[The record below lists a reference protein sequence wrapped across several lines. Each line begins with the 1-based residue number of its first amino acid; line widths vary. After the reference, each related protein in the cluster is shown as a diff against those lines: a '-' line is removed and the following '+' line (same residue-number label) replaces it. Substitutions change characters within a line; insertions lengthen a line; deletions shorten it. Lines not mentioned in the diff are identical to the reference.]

1 MSEQIGLV
9 EKVRRHYRW
18 GREQGFGRLVEED
31 QLNPFERARTAAA
44 KGAWRRR
51 HGVPAGTATMVLAV
65 GLQRSGTNMLVRGL
79 EQAPEVEVHNEN
91 DRAAFTSF
99 RLRPDPVVRDL
110 VQRSRHAFVL
120 FKPLCDSH
128 RTVDLLGLL
137 PPGRARAVWI
147 YRGVD
152 GRARSAV
159 AKFGP
164 ANLQALTEL
173 AAGRGTDRWE
183 AGGLTAEDLELVR
196 SLDAPGLDPH
206 SAAALFWYLRNGLY
220 FRLGLDRDPRVSLAC
235 YDRFLAD
242 PPQAMQG
249 LCDRL
254 GFRYRP
260 DLVAGIEP
268 GRSTARPLELD
279 PRVRAL
285 CDQRADQL
293 AAAYATQYGEPAT

>member
-1 MSEQIGLV
+1 
-9 EKVRRHYRW
+9 
-18 GREQGFGRLVEED
+18 
-31 QLNPFERARTAAA
+31 
-44 KGAWRRR
+44 
-51 HGVPAGTATMVLAV
+51 
-65 GLQRSGTNMLVRGL
+65 MLVRGL

-91 DRAAFTSF
+91 DRAAFSSF
-99 RLRPDPVVRDL
+99 RLRPDPVVRGL
-110 VQRSRHAFVL
+110 VDRSRHAFVL

-128 RTVDLLGLL
+128 RTPELLGLV
-137 PPGRARAVWI
+137 PAARSRAVWI

-173 AAGRGTDRWE
+173 AAGRGTGRWE
-183 AGGLTAEDLELVR
+183 AGGLTEEDLELVR
-196 SLDAPGLDPH
+196 SLDVARLDPH

-242 PPQAMQG
+242 PAGAMHG
-249 LCDRL
+249 LCTRL
-254 GFRYRP
+254 GFPFRP

-268 GRSTARPLELD
+268 GRSSARPLELD
-279 PRVRAL
+279 HRVRAL
-285 CDQRADQL
+285 CDRRAEQL
-293 AAAYATQYGEPAT
+293 AAAYAAQYGEPAA